1 MMQPQIDDGGKGRR
15 RVAVDFDGVIHA
27 YSRGWADGSI
37 YDGPVPGAMQ
47 ALAELQGLGLEVV
60 IYTSREV
67 TNIAVWLQEQQMA
80 EGIILAPVQITNLKP
95 IASVYIDDRAVRFTD
110 WERALAAT
118 AYLLGLEREPGRMA
132 LERQPISDVLVV
144 RGWNNNVDEVDD
156 FATLAQTLG
165 KPVFLLRG
173 DQSVASESAEIIA
186 QMFHEAYEA
195 LAPEYGYRTREASAK
210 PWDEVPENNRNLM
223 IATVT
228 AVLRRLG
235 EPDTETAGAIHG

>member
-1 MMQPQIDDGGKGRR
+1 MMQPQTDDGGKGKR

-60 IYTSREV
+60 VYTSRH
-67 TNIAVWLQEQQMA
+67 TADIADWISAQAAYARVNLGPIE
-80 EGIILAPVQITNLKP
+80 ITNLKP

-110 WERALAAT
+110 WERALATT
-118 AYLLGLEREPGRMA
+118 AYLLGLDREPGRPA

-156 FATLAQTLG
+156 FATLAQMLG

-173 DQSVASESAEIIA
+173 DQSVASESAETLA
-186 QMFHEAYEA
+186 RMFHEAREA
-195 LAPEYGYRTREASAK
+195 LAPEWGYRESTL
-210 PWDEVPENNRNLM
+210 PWDEVPEHERNLM
-223 IATVT
+223 IATVA
-228 AVLRRLG
+228 AVLRQLG
-235 EPDTETAGAIHG
+235 EPNPEPAGTIHG